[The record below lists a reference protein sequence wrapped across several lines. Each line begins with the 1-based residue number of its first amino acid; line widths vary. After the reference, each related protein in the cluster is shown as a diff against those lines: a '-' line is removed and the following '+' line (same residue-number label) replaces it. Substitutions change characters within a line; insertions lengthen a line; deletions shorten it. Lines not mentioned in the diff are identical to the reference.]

1 MGFPPSAYNGW
12 VARNYFS
19 SLRPVAFFKA
29 RSRARSR
36 NSGWLENELRSVC
49 HPASKRSA
57 SETSSWLTKDGRYS
71 AACFKLSAWRCASAM
86 CFSESA
92 SFLSISRL
100 KHPVLGLDDPAQTA
114 GRGLL
119 AAPR

>member
-1 MGFPPSAYNGW
+1 MYEMVEALRGDLSDSLNNYDLIPRLVQRVQSVGIIEAAEHMGFPPSAYNGW

-49 HPASKRSA
+49 HPASKR
-57 SETSSWLTKDGRYS
+57 
-71 AACFKLSAWRCASAM
+71 
-86 CFSESA
+86 
-92 SFLSISRL
+92 
-100 KHPVLGLDDPAQTA
+100 PA
-114 GRGLL
+114 R
-119 AAPR
+119 APR